1 MAAADARADAT
12 LKKAAKRGAATSKF
26 VDFDAPMDEEDTGPR
41 KSSQRADGF
50 ILDGGVRAPSDKA
63 ALDTVID
70 DLYREQEEREVL
82 LEVAEREE
90 FKAP

>member
-1 MAAADARADAT
+1 M
-12 LKKAAKRGAATSKF
+12 
-26 VDFDAPMDEEDTGPR
+26 
-41 KSSQRADGF
+41 
-50 ILDGGVRAPSDKA
+50 RAPSDKA